1 VVDLAHKMQV
11 KSLYLFHLDPDQ
23 DNDTIDAKFDAAK
36 RLLSEL
42 KSDTEY
48 VAPAESDTFKIQ

>member
-1 VVDLAHKMQV
+1 MVDLVHKTQV

-23 DNDTIDAKFDAAK
+23 DDDTIDAKFDTAK

-42 KSDTEY
+42 KSETEC
-48 VAPAESDTFKIQ
+48 VASAEYDTFKI